1 MVGILKRAWIPL
13 LIEVVAL
20 AGVVVYRVHGFFG
33 SNNETPR
40 PGAGLAEDTEPFH
53 PKVVTRGADGPM
65 ALVAA
70 RRPDDPPE

>member
-1 MVGILKRAWIPL
+1 MVGIRKRAGIPL

-40 PGAGLAEDTEPFH
+40 PG
-53 PKVVTRGADGPM
+53 V
-65 ALVAA
+65 
-70 RRPDDPPE
+70 